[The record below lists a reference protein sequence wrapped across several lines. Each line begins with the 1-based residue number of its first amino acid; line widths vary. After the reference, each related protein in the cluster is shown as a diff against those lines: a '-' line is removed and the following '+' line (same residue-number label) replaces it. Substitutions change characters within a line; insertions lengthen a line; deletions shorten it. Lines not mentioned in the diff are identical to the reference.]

1 MNFRDCLSI
10 GIKSLF
16 RNNKKT
22 KVNIFVVFIS
32 ILTIMI
38 VLTISNTISVFI
50 KKNIENNIEYR

>member
-50 KKNIENNIEYR
+50 KKI